1 MQTVR
6 KYSRPACLSV
16 NHPSHLGPGISFCVV
31 DQDPVHME
39 GIKFGLIFLVN
50 WKADVTASALHE

>member
-1 MQTVR
+1 RVHSRKQQHLKRDSRRRTEEQPMQIVH

-31 DQDPVHME
+31 DQDPVHM
-39 GIKFGLIFLVN
+39 
-50 WKADVTASALHE
+50 